1 MSEKSVN
8 SAIVLFDGVCNL
20 CDWSVNFII
29 DRDPS
34 AYFKFASL
42 QSDYGK
48 TRLAEFSIPTE
59 LESIVL
65 IEGGKVYRNSTAA
78 LRISRK
84 LSGLWC
90 GLFAFIVVP
99 PFLRNVVYGWVSKN
113 RYRWFGKSD
122 ACRVPGSGMAE
133 RFLE

>member
-1 MSEKSVN
+1 MSVKLEN
-8 SAIVLFDGVCNL
+8 SAVILFDGVCNL
-20 CDWSVNFII
+20 CNWSVNFII
-29 DRDPS
+29 DRDPD

-48 TRLAEFSIPTE
+48 TRLAEFQIPMD

-65 IEGGKVYRNSTAA
+65 IEGGKVYRSSTAA

-90 GLFAFIVVP
+90 VLFAFIILP
-99 PFLRNVVYGWVSKN
+99 PFIRNAVYHWVSNN
-113 RYRWFGKSD
+113 RYRWFGKNE
-122 ACRVPGSGMAE
+122 ACRVPESGVVD
-133 RFLE
+133 RFL